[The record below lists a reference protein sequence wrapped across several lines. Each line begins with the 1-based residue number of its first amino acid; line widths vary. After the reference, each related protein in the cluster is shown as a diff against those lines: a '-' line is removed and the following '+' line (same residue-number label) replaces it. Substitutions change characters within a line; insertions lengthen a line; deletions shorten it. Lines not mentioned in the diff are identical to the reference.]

1 MISRIAKLIQEYE
14 QTLQD
19 AISLADIFKRNP
31 ILVER
36 FVDAVAGSIGF
47 VEAKEAK
54 EAKGTN
60 VVVELL
66 CVFFLDKL
74 AFP

>member
-1 MISRIAKLIQEYE
+1 MCTCPCEKAK
-14 QTLQD
+14 
-19 AISLADIFKRNP
+19 
-31 ILVER
+31 
-36 FVDAVAGSIGF
+36 
-47 VEAKEAK
+47 EAKEAK